1 MKRRKF
7 DVGIVVP
14 LAEEFRYVVEI
25 TPQLES
31 LSHEGTYFYRLDFG
45 SISAVCCLVGQ
56 MGPLPALHA
65 TNRLFEFV
73 DVKLVVVLGLGGA
86 LDDGVAVGD
95 VVIAS
100 EVNEFQANSKAEPA
114 DNGYEV
120 RYSGRHWPL
129 EFQIREAISHFEF
142 SSKGTFSNWQT
153 ATSADYVNLHVLGKE
168 TVCGSPARM
177 HFGPIASGNVVV
189 ASSAF
194 VSEVMGINRKFVA
207 IDMEAAGVAFAAA
220 ERIHPI
226 PCLVVRGISDG
237 ANESKK
243 LLEEQGKG
251 AWRRY
256 CVRNATSLL
265 RGLLTW
271 KGFQDAT
278 GLRTPPTLPDD
289 ETLAGELLD
298 QLKPQIGGP
307 WIVGAAFGIYPSGPS
322 VVRGDAVVA
331 MDLSRLR
338 VIDPRV
344 GELLNAAEEQK
355 EILLAGGQLQAAV
368 NGFAKLITDFRSQ
381 IDSPEANR
389 LLQDFD
395 RVVSETLRPENDED
409 EQVRSLLM
417 ECNRLEE
424 EVGMEAVIEL
434 LEGRGNLTDAV
445 ALRERYVGALAS
457 TERWAEIVQFLGQ
470 LECTD
475 LLRSELEHGV
485 FACAKCGSLGRVKE
499 LMRRHQDMYDDNA
512 GRLFRSAMGGQYPQ
526 IVEQRPERKK

>member
-1 MKRRKF
+1 MRRQKF

-14 LAEEFRYVVEI
+14 LTEEFRYVVEI

-65 TNRLFEFV
+65 TNRLLEFA

-114 DNGYEV
+114 GDGYEV

-129 EFQIREAISHFEF
+129 DFRIREAISHFEF
-142 SSKGTFSNWQT
+142 SSHDTFSVWQA
-153 ATSADYVNLHVLGKE
+153 ATSGDYDKVDVSGKE
-168 TVCGSPARM
+168 NVCASPATM
-177 HFGPIASGNVVV
+177 HFGPIASGNVVA

-194 VSEVMGINRKFVA
+194 VSEVRGINRKFVA

-243 LLEEQGKG
+243 ILDEQGKG
-251 AWRRY
+251 IWRRY

-265 RGLLTW
+265 RSLLAW
-271 KGFQDAT
+271 EGFQDAAR
-278 GLRTPPTLPDD
+278 LHNPATPPG
-289 ETLAGELLD
+289 GESMTRELVAR
-298 QLKPQIGGP
+298 LKSHIGGP
-307 WIVGAAFGIYPSGPS
+307 WIVGVAFGIYPCGPR
-322 VVRGDAVVA
+322 VVDGGIVVP

-338 VIDPRV
+338 VADPKFSD
-344 GELLNAAEEQK
+344 LLNAAEVQK
-355 EILLAGGQLQAAV
+355 EILLAGGQLEAAV
-368 NGFAKLITDFRSQ
+368 DGFAKLIEDFRNQ
-381 IDSPEANR
+381 INSPDANL

-395 RVVSETLRPENDED
+395 KVISETLCPEDDGDNH
-409 EQVRSLLM
+409 VRSLLM
-417 ECNRLEE
+417 ESDRLEE
-424 EVGMEAVIEL
+424 GVGVEAVIDL
-434 LEGRGNLTDAV
+434 LKACKNLTSAP
-445 ALRERYVGALAS
+445 ALRERYIGTLAS
-457 TERWAEIVQFLGQ
+457 AERWPEIVQFLER
-470 LECTD
+470 LDDPD
-475 LLRSELEHGV
+475 LSRSELEHGA
-485 FACAKCGSLGRVKE
+485 FACAKSGVFERVGE
-499 LMRRHQDMYDDNA
+499 IMRQHQTKYDDNA
-512 GRLFRSAMGGQYPQ
+512 GKLFRREIVRQYPQ
-526 IVEQRPERKK
+526 IVEKRA